1 MNNNLTI
8 KNITGIILAG
18 GRAKRMGGQDKGLLS
33 VHGQPMIKLIIDQL
47 APQVNGIIINA
58 NRNIDQYKLFNYP
71 VVSDDDSDGFHGPL
85 AGMLSTMKASKTD
98 YILSVPCDSPFLPSD
113 FSVRLLT
120 ELLHSDADICVVHD
134 GDRMQPVFALI
145 KTCLVESLQRFLD
158 NGERK
163 IDLWYK
169 QHHTVLTD
177 FSDYRGISLNINTP
191 EELQKLE
198 QQLSERKQAC

>member
-1 MNNNLTI
+1 MDNNQSI

-18 GRAKRMGGQDKGLLS
+18 GRAKRMAGKDKGLLS

-71 VVSDDDSDGFHGPL
+71 VISDDDSDGFHGPL
-85 AGMLSTMKASKTD
+85 AGMLSTMKASETG

-120 ELLHSDADICVVHD
+120 ELLNSDADICVVHD

-158 NGERK
+158 NGDRK

-177 FSDYRGISLNINTP
+177 FSDYGDISLNINTP
-191 EELQKLE
+191 EELSNIQ
-198 QQLSERKQAC
+198 